1 MVNVEFSR
9 RNRSICTQRENRLQL
24 CFAVATVLKD
34 GYKLLGIQH
43 RKVCN

>member
-1 MVNVEFSR
+1 M
-9 RNRSICTQRENRLQL
+9 
-24 CFAVATVLKD
+24 ATVLKD